1 MKKVLDSKTS
11 IALIS
16 ALSLFLAVGLTGS
29 IFIGLAL
36 AILAGFFTNQFL
48 KQREAK
54 RLQQLSEVWPEII
67 DHLIAGLHSGLSIT
81 ESISGLADRGP
92 EITRVD
98 FAEFRNSLQQGSE
111 FGDAIHH
118 LKFKFSHQGSDQI
131 FEALLL
137 ARTLG
142 GGELLNTLRTLG
154 SFQREDL
161 ALNKEISIKHGW
173 IKNSAHISAAA
184 PWLLLMVIGTQRGTA
199 RAFATTTGISI
210 LIAGVAMTLIAYI
223 WMSKISKLP
232 STPRVFGKI

>member
-1 MKKVLDSKTS
+1 MRKVLDSKTS
-11 IALIS
+11 IVLIS

-54 RLQQLSEVWPEII
+54 RLQQLSEVWPEVI
-67 DHLIAGLHSGLSIT
+67 DHLVAGLYSGLSIS
-81 ESISGLADRGP
+81 ESISGLAVRGP
-92 EITRVD
+92 EITRAY
-98 FAEFRNSLQQGSE
+98 FAEFSNSLQKGSE
-111 FGDAIHH
+111 FADAIKD
-118 LKFKFSHQGSDQI
+118 LKFKFSHHGSDQI

-137 ARTLG
+137 SRTLG

-199 RAFATTTGISI
+199 QAFSTTSGISI

-232 STPRVFGKI
+232 ATPRVFGKI

>member
-81 ESISGLADRGP
+81 ESISGLAERGP

-98 FAEFRNSLQQGSE
+98 FAEFKIGR
-111 FGDAIHH
+111 
-118 LKFKFSHQGSDQI
+118 
-131 FEALLL
+131 
-137 ARTLG
+137 
-142 GGELLNTLRTLG
+142 
-154 SFQREDL
+154 
-161 ALNKEISIKHGW
+161 
-173 IKNSAHISAAA
+173 AH
-184 PWLLLMVIGTQRGTA
+184 V
-199 RAFATTTGISI
+199 
-210 LIAGVAMTLIAYI
+210 
-223 WMSKISKLP
+223 
-232 STPRVFGKI
+232 